1 MRQGTG
7 LAAAVLLGLLALA
20 AARDYYDILQVPR
33 SATDAQIK
41 RAYRKLALK
50 MHPDKVQGSEE
61 EKKAAAQK
69 FADVS
74 HAYEVLTDAEK
85 RKVYDRYGEEGLKQ
99 MGNGGG
105 GGGGSAQD
113 IFSQFFGGGFGGF
126 GGFGFG
132 GQQEEEETPKG
143 HNVVVELEVTL
154 KDLYLGNHFK
164 VVRDK
169 NVVKPAPGT
178 RKCNCKQKVVTQQIG
193 PGMYQQYHKQVC
205 EDCPNVKY
213 ERESE
218 SLTVSVEPGMPDGH
232 TITFFEEGEP
242 ILDGEHGDLHVVLRT
257 LPHPSF
263 ERRGD
268 GLMYNATIS
277 LLEALVGFERQIEH
291 LDGHK
296 VQIGTQGVT
305 RPGEVRWYQGE
316 GMPQFE
322 KTTRGDMWVTFSI
335 AFPRA
340 ISDEQKQQLRE
351 LFGGNDEWQ
360 RKDEL

>member
-1 MRQGTG
+1 MRRQAA
-7 LAAAVLLGLLALA
+7 LAAAVLLGLIALA
-20 AARDYYDILQVPR
+20 AARDYYDLLQVPR
-33 SATDAQIK
+33 SANDAQIK

-74 HAYEVLTDAEK
+74 HAYEVLTDPEK

-99 MGNGGG
+99 MGGGG
-105 GGGGSAQD
+105 GGGGGGDPFAS
-113 IFSQFFGGGFGGF
+113 FFGNFGF

-132 GQQEEEETPKG
+132 QQEEETPKG
-143 HNVVVELEVTL
+143 NNVVVELEVTL
-154 KDLYLGNHFK
+154 RDLFLGGHFK
-164 VVRDK
+164 LIRDK

-193 PGMYQQYHKQVC
+193 PGMYQQYTTQVC

-213 ERESE
+213 VREPE
-218 SLTVSVEPGMPDGH
+218 ALTVHVEPGMPDGH

-242 ILDGEHGDLHVVLRT
+242 IVDGEHGDLHVVLRT
-257 LPHPSF
+257 LPHPRF

-268 GLMYNATIS
+268 GLMYNETIS
-277 LLEALVGFERQIEH
+277 LLEALVGFEREIEH

-296 VQIGTQGVT
+296 VQIGTKGVT
-305 RPGEVRWYQGE
+305 RPGEVRWFQGE

-322 KTTRGDMWVTFSI
+322 KTTRGDMWVTFEV
-335 AFPRA
+335 AFPRE
-340 ISDEQKQQLRE
+340 ISEDQKAELRR
-351 LFGGNDEWQ
+351 LFGGDAEWQ
-360 RKDEL
+360 RQQRDEL